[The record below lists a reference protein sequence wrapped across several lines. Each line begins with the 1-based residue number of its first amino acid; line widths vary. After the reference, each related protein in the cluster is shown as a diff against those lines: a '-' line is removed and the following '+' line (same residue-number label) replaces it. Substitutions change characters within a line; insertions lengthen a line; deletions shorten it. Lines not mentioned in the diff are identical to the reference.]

1 MGVVKTIE
9 IKANLKDAEKN
20 FQELNEQLK
29 IQRDVLLDL
38 EKQIYDVEK
47 AQKSTSKS
55 NLSVQKKLSD
65 QAKELKNEL
74 KGEKLGLKELNNER
88 SASISQ
94 ITNLSKA
101 QASSSKIVKGLD
113 KFTGG
118 YATKLKKVFL
128 GTKEAAKG
136 IKLFVSG
143 LSGLKKALI
152 ATGVGALVVALGV
165 VVAYWDDIKALIGG
179 VSVELQKQENKIRK
193 QILEQETQIDLLK
206 QQVKL
211 EELKTGESELLTKE
225 YKKHLLLQNEQNIA
239 LLENLQTQLQLE
251 KSKKKEVGFFTKI
264 GQSLGGVLG
273 ANINILATQSHLEKN
288 YGKQSELIEKINEA
302 KKKGLSIEIAIAGID
317 AEARKKKNKAD
328 EETIKT
334 NKKKADEELKAEKDK
349 ADAIERIRKGLI
361 DTEDER
367 RAEALRKIEDDYKE
381 QIKLAEKYY
390 GEESQKVKD
399 LKEAQKNA
407 LDEQQAKFNEQDKKK
422 KEEESK
428 IAAEKLVL
436 DKEQGLLSFDEQ
448 RALISEREGLL
459 KEDTIINDKDK
470 LKLTKQFSDAK
481 IKIDELE
488 AKAQKKRVAD
498 TSKALDTLSDVVG
511 KNTVAGKGMSIAA
524 ATINTYQGV
533 TDALAAKTITPFETA
548 LKFVN
553 AAGILSNGLKTVKQI
568 TAVKIPN
575 TSGGSGTG
583 GASAPSGGGLST
595 PSLPPAFNVVGASE
609 TSQLADSIGSQ
620 SQEPT
625 RAYVVSAD
633 VTTSQEMDRNTIEG
647 ASI

>member
-29 IQRDVLLDL
+29 IQKDVLIDL
-38 EKQIYDVEK
+38 EKQIYEVEK
-47 AQKSTSKS
+47 AQKNTSKS
-55 NLSVQKKLSD
+55 NLGAQKKLTD
-65 QAKELKNEL
+65 QAKELRNEL
-74 KGEKLGLKELNNER
+74 KGERLGLKELNIQR
-88 SASISQ
+88 SAAVSK
-94 ITNLSKA
+94 ITDLSKA
-101 QASSSKIVKGLD
+101 QANSSKIVRGLD

-206 QQVKL
+206 QQLKL
-211 EELKTGESELLTKE
+211 EELKTGESEGLTRE
-225 YKKHLLLQNEQNIA
+225 YKKQLLIQNEQNIA
-239 LLENLQTQLQLE
+239 LLENLQTQLELE
-251 KSKKKEVGFFTKI
+251 KSKKKELGFFEKI
-264 GQSLGGVLG
+264 GMSIGGVFG
-273 ANINILATQSHLEKN
+273 ANTSALILQNNIKKN
-288 YGKQSELIEKINEA
+288 YGEQSDLIDKINEA

-399 LKEAQKNA
+399 LKETQKNV
-407 LDEQQAKFNEQDKKK
+407 LDEQQAKFDEQDKKK
-422 KEEESK
+422 EEEKSQ

-436 DKEQGLLSFDEQ
+436 EKENQLLSFDEQ
-448 RALISEREGLL
+448 RGIIDERQRLL
-459 KEDTIINDKDK
+459 LADETITEEDKNK
-470 LKLTKQFSDAK
+470 LLKQFSNARK
-481 IKIDELE
+481 IIVEKENE
-488 AKAQKKRVAD
+488 AKLISLNGYA
-498 TSKALDTLSDVVG
+498 SALSGISSIIGQETA
-511 KNTVAGKGMSIAA
+511 AGKSIAVA
-524 ATINTYQGV
+524 SSLINTYASIAGQLNAFSGIPVPGYAIAQAIATGV
-533 TDALAAKTITPFETA
+533 VGFA
-548 LKFVN
+548 N
-553 AAGILSNGLKTVKQI
+553 VK
-568 TAVKIPN
+568 KIISTKVPN
-575 TSGGSGTG
+575 S
-583 GASAPSGGGLST
+583 SGGGGGSIGSPPSAAIST
-595 PSLPPAFNVVGASE
+595 PPAFNVVGASD
-609 TSQLADSIGSQ
+609 TNQLADAIGSQ

-625 RAYVVSAD
+625 RAYVVSND
-633 VTTSQEMDRNTIEG
+633 VTTAQSMDRNIVDG